1 MKAKPRDH
9 AGFASPEGAPGD
21 DTEPGA
27 GMGENEILD
36 EFRAS
41 EALLEGHFILSSGRH
56 SAVFLQKMRVFQ
68 YPERTERLCRAL
80 AEAIRERF
88 GRVDMVVS
96 PAMGGIIPGYETA
109 RALGCPAVFVE
120 REDGAFR
127 LRRGFRIPKGA
138 RVVMV
143 EDIVTTG
150 LSSRECLAAIREH
163 PGELVG
169 AACLIDRS
177 NGKADVGV
185 PLVSLLRL
193 DVPDYAADDLPPELA
208 AIPAEKPGSRDLK
221 A

>member
-1 MKAKPRDH
+1 MDERA
-9 AGFASPEGAPGD
+9 
-21 DTEPGA
+21 
-27 GMGENEILD
+27 ILD

-41 EALLEGHFILSSGRH
+41 EALLEGHFMLSSGRH
-56 SAVFLQKMRVFQ
+56 SPVFLQKMRVFQ

-80 AEAIRERF
+80 AEAIAKRF
-88 GRVDMVVS
+88 GQVDMVVS

-120 REDGAFR
+120 REAGKFR
-127 LRRGFRIPKGA
+127 LRRGFRIPEGA

-150 LSSRECLAAIREH
+150 LSSRECIAAIREH
-163 PGELVG
+163 PGELLG

-185 PLVSLLRL
+185 PLVALLRL
-193 DVPDYAADDLPPELA
+193 DVPDYAPDEIPPELA
-208 AIPAEKPGSRDLK
+208 AIPPEKPGSRDL